1 MSDWS
6 PPGHGKP
13 ENSIQAHI
21 DLSVHAP
28 GSSQVSE
35 FYRKELLRLVG
46 DDSAIVDRLV
56 AAAEEYV
63 QKRSE
68 RIGTE
73 VEETG
78 EAVVMD
84 GEDMVVA
91 GPPTREN
98 ILEYLE
104 KIETLATQLAQE
116 LNPPNPFFGWL
127 HDALPADEKNLVGPE
142 GQFKLNQL
150 SDAASAVRK
159 WTETNYQSNNKDTAG
174 PWLADSVANIL
185 SSAGVPRDRYLRVLR
200 RCFVAVGEVG
210 ARADRFA
217 NCQWPEE
224 K

>member
-6 PPGHGKP
+6 PPGHAKS
-13 ENSIQAHI
+13 ENPIQSRI

-28 GSSQVSE
+28 GSSHVSE

-46 DDSAIVDRLV
+46 NDSAIVDRLV

-84 GEDMVVA
+84 GEDMDVA
-91 GPPTREN
+91 GPPTRKDM
-98 ILEYLE
+98 LKRLE
-104 KIETLATQLAQE
+104 KIETLATKLAEQ
-116 LNPPNPFFGWL
+116 LNPPNPFFSWL
-127 HDALPADEKNLVGPE
+127 HDALPPDEKNFIGPE
-142 GQFKLNQL
+142 VQYKLNQL

-159 WTETNYQSNNKDTAG
+159 WTETNYQSSNKDTAG

-210 ARADRFA
+210 ARADQFA
-217 NCQWPEE
+217 NCQWPGG